1 MNHPPC
7 LAFLGTTEII
17 VIGVLVLILFGAKKV
32 PDLMKGVGTGIRE
45 FKRASREVHDQ
56 IEQVAAE
63 PPPPTTGKKSNPTPT
78 PPDQSPRA

>member
-1 MNHPPC
+1 MSYPPC

-17 VIGVLVLILFGAKKV
+17 VICVLVLVLFGAKKV

-45 FKRASREVHDQ
+45 FKRASREVHEQ

-63 PPPPTTGKKSNPTPT
+63 PPPATGKKPNPAAN
-78 PPDQSPRA
+78 PPDQSPLA

>member
-1 MNHPPC
+1 MNYPPC

-45 FKRASREVHDQ
+45 FKRASREVHEQ

-63 PPPPTTGKKSNPTPT
+63 PPPATGKMPNPAAT